1 MCLLLKLIK
10 VKIPK
15 KVTYTSGSK
24 VPSAEVAGNGRDHKH
39 LFTIYRQLNIFR
51 FNYEGVCRLDV
62 VLFMLK
68 KKVLRDHI
76 CSAWFK
82 SHLLK

>member
-1 MCLLLKLIK
+1 MPLLLILIK
-10 VKIPK
+10 VEISK

-24 VPSAEVAGNGRDHKH
+24 VPSAEVAGNGRHHKH
-39 LFTIYRQLNIFR
+39 LFTIYRQLNMFR
-51 FNYEGVCRLDV
+51 FNYEGVRRLDD

-68 KKVLRDHI
+68 KKVSRDHI

-82 SHLLK
+82 SHLK